1 MSVKKTTQTNTDKI
15 LNSDVYDLTSFVDD
29 IKKINIDG
37 IDNSKETLLVGMYGY
52 LGYEFT
58 SLLQN
63 AIVVS
68 SELANEAIPT
78 RAKFD
83 RNVIT
88 HALSLGVSKVA
99 ATASSMKVMIM
110 FPEKALRNNMVDG
123 KFTLKCSTPINF
135 DNYEFHTDYDIN
147 IYLTDLTD
155 STNGSNK
162 NYVYTAHYNMST
174 INPISDIDNEYL
186 PPLAIYSDTTD
197 NMVVLITTLHQVE
210 YQEIDEKIVGS
221 DDINNKTLSFT
232 FERQMSH
239 FTVEVTEN
247 GSDEIIE
254 LVPVY
259 DGLYNQEVNKYCYY
273 QYINS
278 NTIRIRFDPNS
289 YQPRT
294 NANVKIK
301 LWTSRGANGNF
312 DYVDDLLVRLTSD
325 EYTNL
330 YMIIKQR
337 GEEGSTGGLDR
348 KTVEELQKIIP
359 KEALSRGCITTL
371 TDLRNYFNSINNET
385 SVLHVFR
392 KEDNILTR
400 IYYTYCLMKNFEG
413 NVIPTNTIP
422 IYIDGSDVDIYD
434 GKLYLESGTPVY
446 YYKYGEDASLSL
458 LKNNY
463 IGYTDQD
470 MEFNKVEYSWDFDD
484 YNFLSTNLG
493 HHYNFDVNSSIS
505 FKMNANEGDSYY
517 NKWFQ
522 GTIINKSIA
531 SYFIAGSGSYEYYK
545 INVRVYDKEHLFN
558 PISYTEPYVT
568 LVLYV
573 PNSITEMNSLNYI
586 NPLGPNEYILTSL
599 YSMEEFTYNNSV
611 ISNNFNSL
619 TLSEGDNIRFCTNNM
634 PGKWKLGEVLSIES
648 KAERIVGLI
657 LLVHDESNNTFNSF
671 TYRLPTLLDAD
682 SSLGNHLRN
691 DDIVSIQKITKFL
704 YTNPLSVVLTDNG
717 ETDSHRINASYYL
730 ENINEER
737 YLDFKCINSKSPLQ
751 FISSYVK
758 VFRPSYLSTDR
769 YNYNIDIDLV
779 PNIGQIND
787 EMINRTRVIGVF
799 YRDGAPAC
807 YSIADYIGGQNDNV
821 MTYRIKLFTKPLQP
835 KQNEHP
841 ASNIIP
847 SDTID
852 NDNRIYIGD
861 AYLEQTGYD
870 INDYKIYQ
878 PNGNVGNERVKFD
891 TLYLDK
897 NVTFRIYTLYKYND
911 EVEVNSYQ
919 DSLTQRYLK
928 QDTANS
934 NTGVSLHHIIPAST
948 SFPDAVIETDEYKSY
963 TLNDMVLTNV
973 YETHDGIN
981 LLYDYSNLMNSYVT
995 MLQSESSIVGDN
1007 NNGYIINRVPMV
1019 RYFYFNTENRI
1030 NSFIKEMKRKILYV
1044 LDALD
1049 PLECTFGLDFKFFNT
1064 YGPSNMYHITN
1075 SDGEVSDLINNVALT
1090 MTFRTKFYNEDS
1102 DKETIIPLIK
1112 DDIKNYIEDLED
1124 LDDIHFPNLTTEI
1137 ESKYK
1142 EYIIYFEYVAFNVYD
1157 ANYQHIITN
1166 ENMEMLTVV
1175 PEFLNTD
1182 TDDYTGLPR
1191 ININV
1196 IS

>member
-1 MSVKKTTQTNTDKI
+1 MSVKKETQTNTDKI
-15 LNSDVYDLTSFVDD
+15 LNSDIYDLTSFVDD

-37 IDNSKETLLVGMYGY
+37 IDSSKETLLVGMYGY

-58 SLLQN
+58 SILQN

-99 ATASSMKVMIM
+99 ATAASMKVMLM

-123 KFTLKCSTPINF
+123 KFILRCSTPINF
-135 DNYEFHTDYDIN
+135 DDYEFHTDYDIIVN
-147 IYLTDLTD
+147 MVDLTD
-155 STNGSNK
+155 STNGTNK
-162 NYVYTAHYNMST
+162 NYVYTARYDMEN
-174 INPISDIDNEYL
+174 INPISDIDNSYL

-221 DDINNKTLSFT
+221 DDINNKTLSFA
-232 FERQMSH
+232 FESQMSH
-239 FTVEVTEN
+239 FSVEVTEN
-247 GSDEIIE
+247 GSDKVIE
-254 LVPVY
+254 LIPVY

-301 LWTSRGANGNF
+301 LWTSKGAGGNF
-312 DYVDDLLVRLTSD
+312 DYIDDLLVRLTSD

-330 YMIIKQR
+330 YMIVKQR

-348 KTVEELQKIIP
+348 KSVEELQKIIP
-359 KEALSRGCITTL
+359 KEALSRGSITTL

-400 IYYTYCLMKNFEG
+400 IYYTYCLMKNSEG

-422 IYIDGSDVDIYD
+422 VYIDGSDVDIYD
-434 GKLYLESGTPVY
+434 GKLYLESGTPIY
-446 YYKYGEDASLSL
+446 YYKYGDEASLFL

-463 IGYTDQD
+463 IGYKAQD
-470 MEFNKVEYSWDFDD
+470 VVFDKTEYSWDAED
-484 YNFLSTNLG
+484 YNFLSTSIG
-493 HHYNFDVNSSIS
+493 HYYNFDTNSTIY
-505 FKMNANEGDSYY
+505 FKMDATEKDPYY

-522 GTIINKSIA
+522 GTITNKTIG
-531 SYFIAGSGSYEYYK
+531 SYYVAGLKKYYEYYK
-545 INVRVYDKEHLFN
+545 ISVRIYDSEHLFN
-558 PISYTEPYVT
+558 PISYKEPYVT
-568 LVLYV
+568 LVLYI
-573 PNSITEMNSLNYI
+573 PNSITEMDSLDCI

-599 YSMEEFTYNNSV
+599 YSLEEYTYNNSNPL
-611 ISNNFNSL
+611 NNFNAL
-619 TLSEGDNIRFCTNNM
+619 QLSEGDNIRFCTYDNR
-634 PGKWKLGEVLSIES
+634 GVWKLGEVLSIES
-648 KAERIVGLI
+648 KAERIIGLI
-657 LLVHDESNNTFNSF
+657 LLVHDESNNTFDSF
-671 TYRLPTLLDAD
+671 TYRLPTLIDGD
-682 SSLGNHLRN
+682 TSLGNRLL
-691 DDIVSIQKITKFL
+691 DTDIVSIQKITKFL
-704 YTNPLSVVLTDNG
+704 YTSPLSIVLTDNG

-737 YLDFKCINSKSPLQ
+737 YLDFKCINTRSPLQ

-769 YNYNIDIDLV
+769 YNYDITIDLV

-787 EMINRTRVIGVF
+787 EMINRTRVVGVF

-807 YSIADYIGGQNDNV
+807 YSIADYIGGTNDDV
-821 MTYRIKLFTKPLQP
+821 MSYRIKLFTKPLQA
-835 KQNEHP
+835 KQNERNFDPNIP
-841 ASNIIP
+841 A
-847 SDTID
+847 DTID
-852 NDNRIYIGD
+852 DDNRLYIGSS
-861 AYLEQTGYD
+861 YLTETGYTID
-870 INDYKIYQ
+870 DYKIYQ

-891 TLYLDK
+891 TIYLDK
-897 NVTFRIYTLYKYND
+897 NVTFRIYTFYKYND
-911 EVEVNSYQ
+911 DIEVLSYQ
-919 DSLTQRYLK
+919 DPLTNEYRS
-928 QDTANS
+928 QDTANAG
-934 NTGVSLHHIIPAST
+934 TSLRHIIPEST
-948 SFPDAVIETDEYKSY
+948 AFPDAVIDTEEYQSY
-963 TLNDMVLTNV
+963 KLSDMVLTNV

-981 LLYDYSNLMNSYVT
+981 LIYDYSNLMNSYVT
-995 MLQSESSIVGDN
+995 MLQSESSIIGENTD
-1007 NNGYIINRVPMV
+1007 GYIINRVPMI
-1019 RYFYFNTENRI
+1019 RYFYFNNESRI

-1075 SDGEVSDLINNVALT
+1075 SDGEISDLINNVSLT

-1142 EYIIYFEYVAFNVYD
+1142 EYVIYFEYVAFNIYD

-1182 TDDYTGLPR
+1182 TDDYTGSPR